1 MVAYRFYCLDGAG
14 SIQLADWIDAATDEE
29 AVRQARELRKD
40 FAKCEVWHKP
50 SVTTLRTDRPRLQPV
65 CHTLPWPRERR
76 ANVLH

>member
-40 FAKCEVWHKP
+40 FANCEVWQK
-50 SVTTLRTDRPRLQPV
+50 DRLV
-65 CHTLPWPRERR
+65 GKLNSHETSD
-76 ANVLH
+76 